1 MTLVLA
7 VEHNGRVFMAADSIA
22 MADYF
27 KVPRSDSKIFANGEL
42 LIGFAGSYRYGQIIK
57 YASIPQPSEI
67 LPKISA
73 SENLPKISGGLTA
86 DWETAEKYMVTH
98 VVPAIKEAIVDA
110 TGRAEDEAN
119 GGIAIIAFNNYM
131 FYIDVDFQVGV
142 YRDNFIAVG
151 MAEREALAVNRALGG
166 VGNQDPTTY
175 LTHILESIEPYTV
188 IEGPWTY
195 GATAKKK

>member
-22 MADYF
+22 LADYF
-27 KVPRSDSKIFANGEL
+27 KVPRADSKIFANGEL

-57 YASIPQPSEI
+57 FASLPQPSEI

-73 SENLPKISGGLTA
+73 SGNLPKITAGLSA
-86 DWETAEKYMVTH
+86 DWEIAEKYMVTH
-98 VVPAIKEAIVDA
+98 VVPAIKSAIEDA
-110 TGRAEDEAN
+110 TGRVEDEAS
-119 GGIAIIAFNNYM
+119 GGIAIIAFDRYM
-131 FYIDVDFQVGV
+131 FYIDVDFHVGV
-142 YRDNFIAVG
+142 YRDGFMAVG
-151 MAEREALAVNRALGG
+151 LAEKEAMCINKALGG
-166 VGNQDPTTY
+166 VGNEDPSLY

-195 GATAKKK
+195 GATNKNV